1 MATGD
6 ESYPP
11 PAPSSSG
18 SQFLG
23 PDAKLREITREL
35 CPSSLPFIF
44 ETESHTAAEAGPEAA
59 AILPT
64 PLSSGIPGVSHHI
77 PFKKLLLLLLFLCNR
92 RDVFMFS
99 CVNVGSSESTEVR
112 VLHPV

>member
-35 CPSSLPFIF
+35 CLSSLPFIF

-77 PFKKLLLLLLFLCNR
+77 QFKKILLLFLCNH
-92 RDVFMFS
+92 RDVFMS
-99 CVNVGSSESTEVR
+99 SHVNVGSSESTEVR
-112 VLHPV
+112 VLHPI